1 MKKIKIFV
9 VCLTILMAAKS
20 FGQNAEEVKGVRFGV
35 KAGINIANLT
45 VKPADAETSTGSLIG
60 VTGGFFA
67 TIPGG
72 AGFSVQPELNYSGM
86 GAKETISNSKLLLNY
101 LSIPVLAKYS
111 LESAGFAAYLGPQFS
126 YLLSAK
132 AKASGVSIDAKDQV
146 KSTDISGVIGVEYF
160 VPAGIGLSARYQ
172 LGLTNIAKDTQ
183 AGESIKNKAITFT
196 IGYRF

>member
-1 MKKIKIFV
+1 MKKIKMLLLSFTVLI
-9 VCLTILMAAKS
+9 AAKS
-20 FGQNAEEVKGVRFGV
+20 FAQNEEVRSVRFGV
-35 KAGINIANLT
+35 KAGINIASLT
-45 VKPADAETSTGSLIG
+45 IKPEDAETSTGSLIG

-86 GAKETISNSKLLLNY
+86 GAKEKITNGKLLLNY
-101 LSIPVLAKYS
+101 LSVPVLAKYS

-132 AKASGVSIDAKDQV
+132 AKAEGTSVDAKDQV
-146 KSTDISGVIGVEYF
+146 KSTDVSGVIGVEYF
-160 VPAGIGLSARYQ
+160 LPVGVGLSARYQ
-172 LGLTNIAKDTQ
+172 LGLTNIAKDTED
-183 AGESIKNKAITFT
+183 GTSVKNKAVTFT